1 MKTKTNF
8 KLTLAFFFIC
18 NILKNENKNKYFKG
32 LKMQITYTLTDESPA
47 LATYSFL
54 PIVKAFLSRAHIG
67 VKTSDISLSGRILAT
82 FSEYLKEEQRCEDAL
97 ELLGE
102 LVKRSDANLIKTPN
116 ISASIPQLK
125 AAIKELQD
133 KGYMLPNYPDEPKND
148 EELQIKTKYQKVLG
162 SAVNPVLRQG
172 NSDRRS
178 TKAVKD
184 YAKNNPYRVVEFNPN
199 SKTRV
204 SYMKEGDFFSNEK
217 AVLIDQDCVANIE
230 FTSIDGKS
238 EILKEGLKLEKNEIL
253 DAAFMDVQKLQEFY
267 AKEIKASKDDDVLF
281 SLHLKATMMKV
292 SDPILFGYAVK
303 VFFKELFIEFQDEF
317 EKLGINPNN
326 GLSELLSK
334 IENSSK
340 KDAIL
345 KKYNEILA
353 KSADISMVNSDKG
366 ITNLHVPSDV
376 IVDASMPAM
385 LKNGARLWD
394 KEGEERDTNAVIPDQ
409 TYATIYEAVI
419 EDLHK
424 NGTLNPSKLGSVSNV
439 GLMAKKAQEYGSHD
453 KTFVAKEEGT
463 FKIVSNGKVLLEHK
477 VRKGDIYRA
486 NQTKFDAVLNWID
499 LGIERSELSG
509 AEAVFWLDSKRA
521 SNKIMITLVQNRLK
535 EKGKN
540 IAILAPKE
548 ACLRSLELIREG
560 KDVISITGNVLRDY
574 LTDLFPILELGTSAK
589 MLSVVPMLNGG
600 AMFETGAGGSAP
612 KQVEQLV
619 EENHL
624 RWDSLGEFLAL
635 QASLEFYA
643 NKCSNHKAKVLAE
656 CLDEAIG
663 EWLENNKA
671 PSRKVK
677 EDDNRTSHFYLAM
690 YFANHLARQ
699 ASDMELQSFFKDI
712 ALELSSNEEKIRAE
726 FNDVQGVKVDLGGYY
741 KFDDEKANK
750 IMRPSAT
757 FNAILEKIGQ
767 R

>member
-253 DAAFMDVQKLQEFY
+253 DATFMDVQKLQEFY

-463 FKIVSNGKVLLEHK
+463 FKIVSNSKVLLEHK
-477 VRKGDIYRA
+477 VRKGDIYRV
-486 NQTKFDAVLNWID
+486 NQAKFDAVLNWID

-509 AEAVFWLDSKRA
+509 AEAIFWLDSKRS

-663 EWLENNKA
+663 EWLENNKV

-690 YFANHLARQ
+690 YFANYLARQ

-726 FNDVQGVKVDLGGYY
+726 FNDAQGVKVDLGGYY